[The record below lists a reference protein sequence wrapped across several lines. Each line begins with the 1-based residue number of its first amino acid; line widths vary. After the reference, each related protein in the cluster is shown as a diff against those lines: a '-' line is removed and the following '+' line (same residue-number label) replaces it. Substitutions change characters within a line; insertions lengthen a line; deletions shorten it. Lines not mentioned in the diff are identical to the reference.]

1 MTAARSYREGEIIG
15 AAFRERFLSSLFRRW
30 LAASCAHGCPAC
42 DHGAV
47 GYSGAGYGS
56 AGIARFFGAW
66 AVHESLSDCRACAA
80 VLEAGGVK
88 ITSQGGVQ

>member
-1 MTAARSYREGEIIG
+1 MSAERSYREGEIIG
-15 AAFRERFLSSLFRRW
+15 AAFRERFLTYLVGRW
-30 LAASCAHGCPAC
+30 FSADSALDCPAC

-47 GYSGAGYGS
+47 GYAGAGYGS